1 MLKYNNLIYII
12 YYYFSQVIET
22 IGQENVK
29 LSTKQVNELI
39 DFMKVEE
46 AMKTEMKIEKAL
58 SKSLESKSKTAT
70 NEEDS
75 LLIDDNLLESQK
87 TESKVRN
94 TIYNIFPK

>member
-1 MLKYNNLIYII
+1 VN
-12 YYYFSQVIET
+12 
-22 IGQENVK
+22 

-58 SKSLESKSKTAT
+58 SKSLVSKSKTAT

-75 LLIDDNLLESQK
+75 LLIDDNLLENQK
-87 TESKVRN
+87 TESKVGN
-94 TIYNIFPK
+94 KQFII